1 LIVPT
6 TNQRVGLGFDVHPFH
21 HDRRLVLGGVEIRD
35 HDGLLGHSDAD
46 ALIHAICDA
55 LLGAAG
61 LDDIGQQF
69 PDTDSQY
76 KNIRSTV
83 LLERVVEL
91 LRAQGYSPV
100 NIDGTVIAQSP
111 KLAPHF
117 PAMKDALAPIL
128 GLTASQIGLKATTNE
143 GLQSWGH
150 DEGIAAMAV
159 CLIERVWQC
168 LDR

>member
-1 LIVPT
+1 MAKSD
-6 TNQRVGLGFDVHPFH
+6 QRVGLGFDVHPFH
-21 HDRRLVLGGVEIRD
+21 PDRPLVLGGVQLRD

-61 LDDIGQQF
+61 LDDIGHQF
-69 PDTDSQY
+69 PDTDAQY

-83 LLERVVEL
+83 LLQRVVDL
-91 LRAQGYSPV
+91 LQANGFSPINV
-100 NIDGTVIAQSP
+100 DGTVIAQSP

-128 GLTASQIGLKATTNE
+128 GLSIDRIGLKATTNE
-143 GLQSWGH
+143 GLRSWGH
-150 DEGIAAMAV
+150 NEGIAAMAV
-159 CLIERVWQC
+159 CLIETT
-168 LDR
+168 

>member
-1 LIVPT
+1 MPT
-6 TNQRVGLGFDVHPFH
+6 TDQRVGLGFDVHPFH
-21 HDRRLVLGGVEIRD
+21 PDRSLVLGGVEIRN

-61 LDDIGQQF
+61 LDDIGHQF
-69 PDTDSQY
+69 PDTDPQY

-83 LLERVVEL
+83 LLERVIGL
-91 LRAQGYSPV
+91 LHENGFSPV

-117 PAMKDALAPIL
+117 PAMKDTLAPIL
-128 GLTASQIGLKATTNE
+128 GVTIDRIGLKATTNE
-143 GLQSWGH
+143 GLRSWGH
-150 DEGIAAMAV
+150 DEGIAAMAI
-159 CLIERVWQC
+159 CLIEIA
-168 LDR
+168 

>member
-1 LIVPT
+1 VPKT
-6 TNQRVGLGFDVHPFH
+6 DQRVGLGFDVHPFH
-21 HDRRLVLGGVEIRD
+21 PDRPLVLGGVKLRD

-61 LDDIGQQF
+61 LDDIGHQF
-69 PDTDSQY
+69 PDTDAQY

-83 LLERVVEL
+83 LLGRVVDL
-91 LRAQGYSPV
+91 LQAHGFSPV
-100 NIDGTVIAQSP
+100 NVDGTVIAQSP

-128 GLTASQIGLKATTNE
+128 GLSIDRIGLKATTNE
-143 GLQSWGH
+143 GLRSWGH
-150 DEGIAAMAV
+150 NEGIAAMAV
-159 CLIERVWQC
+159 CLIETA
-168 LDR
+168 